1 MLRLISINRRLG
13 DFALTDINLEV
24 SDGQYYVL
32 LGRSGSGKT
41 QLLELIAGLE
51 HPDNGTIILDNVD
64 ITRQRIQDRKVGIV
78 FQDYAVF
85 PHMTVFGNI
94 AYPLRVRKADK
105 KYIAGRVEKVAETMN
120 IKHLLERSTNKLSG
134 GELQRVALA
143 RTLITSP
150 RLLLLD
156 EPLSSL
162 DTSLKDDL
170 KRLLRNLNKDG
181 QTIIHVT
188 HDYGDAI
195 SLARRVGVIHNGR
208 IIQEGSVD
216 EVFKKPSNRFV
227 ARYAG
232 IKNFFRVALS
242 REKGSLTGITEHNVK
257 FKLNGVSPGPQ
268 SLLLIKSDSIVL
280 TNKMPE
286 DKELNTI
293 KGKITEIIPIESGME
308 VTIDAGD
315 LFYVNIPASDLG
327 ELKLFVEKKVWMSF
341 TTKDIF
347 VISGN

>member
-1 MLRLISINRRLG
+1 MLRLININRRLG

-51 HPDNGTIILDNVD
+51 HPDSGTIILDGAD

-94 AYPLRVRKADK
+94 AYPLKTRKEDK
-105 KYIAGRVEKVAETMN
+105 KNIAQKVEKAANAMN
-120 IKHLLERSTNKLSG
+120 ITHILGRGTEKLSG

-170 KRLLRNLNKDG
+170 KRLLRNLNKAG

-188 HDYGDAI
+188 HDYSDAI
-195 SLARRVGVIHNGR
+195 SLAKRVGVIHNGK
-208 IIQEGSVD
+208 IIQEGCVD
-216 EVFKKPSNRFV
+216 EVFKNPVNRFV

-232 IKNFFRVALS
+232 IRNFFRVDII
-242 REKGSLTGITEHNVK
+242 RENGSFYGITDHKVS
-257 FKLNGVSPGPQ
+257 FKLNGVSP
-268 SLLLIKSDSIVL
+268 SADNLVLVKSESIML
-280 TNKMPE
+280 TNEIPI
-286 DKELNTI
+286 DRTLNAI
-293 KGKITEIIPIESGME
+293 KGKVTEIIPSEFGME

-315 LFYVNIPASDLG
+315 PFYVNTSASDM
-327 ELKLFVEKKVWMSF
+327 EKLKLAEQKEVWLSF
-341 TTKDIF
+341 PSNAIIVVNGK
-347 VISGN
+347 

>member
-1 MLRLISINRRLG
+1 MLRLININRRLG
-13 DFALTDINLEV
+13 DFALADINLEV

-51 HPDNGTIILDNVD
+51 HPDSGTIILDGAD
-64 ITRQRIQDRKVGIV
+64 ITRLRIQNRKVGIV

-94 AYPLRVRKADK
+94 AYPLKARKENK
-105 KYIAGRVEKVAETMN
+105 KSIEQMVEKAANAMN
-120 IKHLLERSTNKLSG
+120 ISHILWRGTEKLSG

-170 KRLLRNLNKDG
+170 KRLLRNLNKAG
-181 QTIIHVT
+181 QTIVHVT

-195 SLARRVGVIHNGR
+195 SLARRVGVIHNGK
-208 IIQEGSVD
+208 IIQEGCVD
-216 EVFKKPSNRFV
+216 EVFKNPVNRFV

-232 IKNFFRVALS
+232 IRNFFRVDII
-242 REKGSLTGITEHNVK
+242 REDGSFYGVTDHKVR
-257 FKLNGVSPGPQ
+257 FKLNGVSPGADN
-268 SLLLIKSDSIVL
+268 LLLVKSESIML
-280 TNKMPE
+280 TNEIPV
-286 DKELNTI
+286 DRALNAI
-293 KGKITEIIPIESGME
+293 KGKVTEIIPSEFGME
-308 VTIDAGD
+308 VTIDAGEP
-315 LFYVNIPASDLG
+315 FYVNTSASDMDK
-327 ELKLFVEKKVWMSF
+327 LKLAEQKEVWLSF
-341 TTKDIF
+341 PSNAI
-347 VISGN
+347 VVVNGN